1 MKCYMGHFG
10 ELESPESILSRIAD
24 IEVLMAENNLL
35 IKDLNKEKA
44 KIESD
49 IASVNQAI
57 LGNESKISA
66 LEKKARD
73 AEKAASQIKARNP
86 YLSMSW

>member
-35 IKDLNKEKA
+35 IKDLNKEKV

-49 IASVNQAI
+49 IASVNQSI

-73 AEKAASQIKARNP
+73 AEKAAANIKFSPNI
-86 YLSMSW
+86 MSW

>member
-10 ELESPESILSRIAD
+10 ELESPESILSRVSD

-73 AEKAASQIKARNP
+73 AYRSSQNMPKINI
-86 YLSMSW
+86 SSW

>member
-1 MKCYMGHFG
+1 MGHFG

-35 IKDLNKEKA
+35 IKDLNKEKV

-73 AEKAASQIKARNP
+73 AYRSLQNMPPINI
-86 YLSMSW
+86 SSW

>member
-35 IKDLNKEKA
+35 IKDLNKEKV

-49 IASVNQAI
+49 IASVNQSI
-57 LGNESKISA
+57 LGTESEMA
-66 LEKKARD
+66 VLEKKALD
-73 AEKAASQIKARNP
+73 AEKAAANIRYNP
-86 YLSMSW
+86 STSWSW

>member
-1 MKCYMGHFG
+1 MKNYMGHFG
-10 ELESPESILSRIAD
+10 ELESPESILSRVSD

-57 LGNESKISA
+57 LGNESKIST